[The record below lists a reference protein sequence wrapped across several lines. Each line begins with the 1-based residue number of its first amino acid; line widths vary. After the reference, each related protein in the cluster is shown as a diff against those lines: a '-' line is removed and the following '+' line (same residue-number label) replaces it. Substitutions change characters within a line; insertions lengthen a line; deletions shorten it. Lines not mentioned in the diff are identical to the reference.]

1 MSLKEMRRRK
11 RAKVYSVEQ
20 FAVLRA
26 AQLWNCPTRK
36 GGSSAEDVRHA
47 RNKRTAA

>member
-1 MSLKEMRRRK
+1 MSSKEMRRRK

-36 GGSSAEDVRHA
+36 GGSSVESVRRSR
-47 RNKRTAA
+47 RNRAA